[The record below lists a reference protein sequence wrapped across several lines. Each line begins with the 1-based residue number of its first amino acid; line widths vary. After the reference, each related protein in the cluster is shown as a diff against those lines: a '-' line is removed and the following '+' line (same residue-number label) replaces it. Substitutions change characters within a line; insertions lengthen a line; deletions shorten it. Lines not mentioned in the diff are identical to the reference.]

1 MKTAIATRF
10 RCRSPLTDLL
20 QKTLM
25 FLTLIF
31 QYLNKL
37 IEGKVRDFPSPEAFH
52 AVKVQGFNGDSI
64 KLLAQFRGEL
74 PMKVFALVCDFP
86 IQTCDLSHTPPP
98 TVRTFNFTRK
108 TFVEGSQFLQRLFQR
123 LWVLFLLTRAEC
135 QVCVFHAEVC
145 PNAFTCCRQTFH
157 IRVGCDYAEPIVSAV
172 VSLECDTTER
182 AVPLT
187 VFMES
192 IRDFIKLPFAC
203 FRIPLAKGQRDTI
216 IFQRPPRV
224 SRKGDRLELV
234 TLLDSRSATEFLE
247 KTLVCP
253 MDTFQLLLDRLTWQ
267 GLPMR
272 VSRIFQNFYVVT
284 HTLKAHIRQTVFI
297 PLTLPLMEI
306 LMHLPHIIQQVANAD
321 RIRLFPKRVVIRFH
335 RLSQYHRVNPFPVG
349 WQTHNQAIVLEMSA
363 TVIYLLKHILRIL
376 SSVFSITNLY
386 AVYIPKLKHGAL
398 TEDW

>member
-37 IEGKVRDFPSPEAFH
+37 IERKVRDFASPEAFH
-52 AVKVQGFNGDSI
+52 AVKVQGFNGDGI

-74 PMKVFALVCDFP
+74 PMKVFALVADFP

-108 TFVEGSQFLQRLFQR
+108 AFVEGSQFLQGVFQR
-123 LWVLFLLTRAEC
+123 LWVLFFLTRA
-135 QVCVFHAEVC
+135 QRQICVFHAKVC
-145 PNAFTCCRQTFH
+145 PNAFTCGRQTFH
-157 IRVGCDYAEPIVSAV
+157 VRVGRGYTEPIVSTSV
-172 VSLECDTTER
+172 TFDCDTTDR
-182 AVPLT
+182 TVPLA

-192 IRDFIKLPFAC
+192 IWHFIKSPFAY
-203 FRIPLAKGQRDTI
+203 FRIPLTEGEGNTI
-216 IFQRPPRV
+216 VFQRPPRV
-224 SRKGDRLELV
+224 SRKGDRFELIS
-234 TLLDSRSATEFLE
+234 LFEFRSTPEFLE
-247 KTLVCP
+247 KTVIRF

-272 VSRIFQNFYVVT
+272 VRRIFQNFYVVT

-306 LMHLPHIIQQVANAD
+306 LMHLPHIIQQVANAAGV
-321 RIRLFPKRVVIRFH
+321 RLFPKRVVIRFH

-376 SSVFSITNLY
+376 SSVFSITNL
-386 AVYIPKLKHGAL
+386 
-398 TEDW
+398 